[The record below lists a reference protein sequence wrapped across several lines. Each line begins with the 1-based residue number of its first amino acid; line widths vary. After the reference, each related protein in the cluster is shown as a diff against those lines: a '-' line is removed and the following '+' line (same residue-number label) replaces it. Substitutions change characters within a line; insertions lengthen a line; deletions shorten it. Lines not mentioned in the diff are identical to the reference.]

1 MGFTLYTDERS
12 ESETWTPAPDNPV
25 QVMRK
30 CLEAH
35 RAQDW
40 DELRRLF
47 HPRAKIGVF
56 AGGGLPSD
64 PEKALADMK
73 AAHSDVLYQADVQ
86 TARELDEHAVVL
98 KGRVRYRLDAGG
110 FIDAERSWLY
120 VVVHGRLIDPD
131 VPYVHRG
138 GAGLHDLRP
147 RSGRRVVNRV
157 TPTV

>member
-1 MGFTLYTDERS
+1 
-12 ESETWTPAPDNPV
+12 
-25 QVMRK
+25 MRK

-35 RAQDW
+35 REQDW

-64 PEKALADMK
+64 PEQALGDMK

-120 VVVHGRLIDPD
+120 VVVDGRL
-131 VPYVHRG
+131 YRSQMFRTSTE
-138 GAGLHDLRP
+138 AELAYTTYGLDLGVA
-147 RSGRRVVNRV
+147 S
-157 TPTV
+157 

>member
-1 MGFTLYTDERS
+1 
-12 ESETWTPAPDNPV
+12 
-25 QVMRK
+25 MRK

-98 KGRVRYRLDAGG
+98 KGRVRYRLDGGG

-120 VVVHGRLIDPD
+120 VVVDGQLYRSQMFRTSTEAELA
-131 VPYVHRG
+131 YTTY
-138 GAGLHDLRP
+138 GLDLGVA
-147 RSGRRVVNRV
+147 S
-157 TPTV
+157 

>member
-1 MGFTLYTDERS
+1 
-12 ESETWTPAPDNPV
+12 
-25 QVMRK
+25 MRK

-98 KGRVRYRLDAGG
+98 KGRVRYRLEAGG

-120 VVVHGRLIDPD
+120 VVVDGQL
-131 VPYVHRG
+131 Y
-138 GAGLHDLRP
+138 
-147 RSGRRVVNRV
+147 RSQMFR
-157 TPTV
+157 TPTEAELAYTTYGLDLGVAS

>member
-1 MGFTLYTDERS
+1 
-12 ESETWTPAPDNPV
+12 
-25 QVMRK
+25 MRK

-120 VVVHGRLIDPD
+120 VVVDGRL
-131 VPYVHRG
+131 YRSQMFRTSTE
-138 GAGLHDLRP
+138 AELAYTTYGLDLGVA
-147 RSGRRVVNRV
+147 S
-157 TPTV
+157 

>member
-1 MGFTLYTDERS
+1 
-12 ESETWTPAPDNPV
+12 
-25 QVMRK
+25 MRK

-47 HPRAKIGVF
+47 HPRARIGVF

-120 VVVHGRLIDPD
+120 VVVDGRL
-131 VPYVHRG
+131 YRSQMFRTSTE
-138 GAGLHDLRP
+138 AELAYATYGLDLGVA
-147 RSGRRVVNRV
+147 S
-157 TPTV
+157 

>member
-1 MGFTLYTDERS
+1 
-12 ESETWTPAPDNPV
+12 
-25 QVMRK
+25 MRK

-73 AAHSDVLYQADVQ
+73 SAHSDVLYQADVQ

-120 VVVHGRLIDPD
+120 VVVDGRL
-131 VPYVHRG
+131 YRSQMFRTSTE
-138 GAGLHDLRP
+138 AELAYTTYGLDLGVA
-147 RSGRRVVNRV
+147 S
-157 TPTV
+157 